1 MAERHEVLAALSR
14 ALSGTEDGLR
24 LQFVSP
30 DRLGRRSTVYFVG
43 LHEEPG
49 RCRWVVKSPNPQV
62 LREDLPSPVSAEL
75 QFVALGRAT
84 EHLASVSDRLATPR
98 PVALLPEIGAYAME
112 YVPGE
117 SLSRRIRVG
126 ALVRPARVLEGV
138 AAAAS
143 IIKSLHRLEPERETS
158 IDLQTVVH
166 RSLERARA
174 VLGRVGLS
182 APVAQLDPPERRA
195 VRGKEALLHGDF
207 APENVLLASG
217 VTTCLEPDL
226 VVRGPVEEDLARFL
240 TMLFEAP
247 LFLVGAYVPA
257 IQRLRRRAAQV
268 FLTEYYGGDSP
279 SPILPALLY
288 EALAARCAARYGDC
302 ARRRPPAH
310 RLRLHLLRTHF
321 TRLMREACS
330 RYMLEPGS

>member
-14 ALSGTEDGLR
+14 ALSGTEDELR

-49 RCRWVVKSPNPQV
+49 RCRWVVKSPNAQV
-62 LREDLPSPVSAEL
+62 VREDLPPPVSAEL
-75 QFVALGRAT
+75 QFAALARAT
-84 EHLASVSDRLATPR
+84 EHLALTSDRLATPR
-98 PVALLPEIGAYAME
+98 PVALLPEIDAYAME
-112 YVPGE
+112 YVSGE
-117 SLSRRIRVG
+117 SLSRRIRLG
-126 ALVRPARVLEGV
+126 ALLRPARVLEGV
-138 AAAAS
+138 TAAAS
-143 IIKSLHRLEPERETS
+143 IIKSLHSLEPARETS

-166 RSLERARA
+166 RSLERSRA

-182 APVAQLDPPERRA
+182 APVPAQLDPSERTA
-195 VRGKEALLHGDF
+195 VLGKEALLHGDF
-207 APENVLLASG
+207 APENVLLARG

-247 LFLVGAYVPA
+247 LFVVGAYVPA

-268 FLTEYYGGDSP
+268 FLTEYYEGDSP

-288 EALAARCAARYGDC
+288 EALAARCAARYIDC
-302 ARRRPPAH
+302 VRRRPPAH

-321 TRLMREACS
+321 RRLLSEACS
-330 RYMLEPGS
+330 LSRP